1 MANKTNTNQLHLTAQ
16 RSYPQA
22 AVLPLPNNIDPT
34 ESTRFSPQRARDISG
49 NAILTHQSQSY
60 DQKIDITLRN
70 DDPHVE
76 SYDCNGAVSL
86 NSTMQSNVPTP
97 FSHSFSHLNM
107 PGGQWEQSSKYMAH
121 DLQSSHYT
129 NLRQE
134 TRLDWSSYEDSAH
147 KKGTFGILFNKNSL
161 LSAAFLPNNTIVRTF
176 SLISQVRQKDSDKL
190 VDSVVVDNKG
200 NEKISRKD
208 MLKKAVKE
216 YGSTVIIFHVGISLM
231 SLGACYVMVSR
242 FVYIFFIFLFIF
254 KRNLEETSLDNVL
267 LC

>member
-1 MANKTNTNQLHLTAQ
+1 M
-16 RSYPQA
+16 
-22 AVLPLPNNIDPT
+22 
-34 ESTRFSPQRARDISG
+34 
-49 NAILTHQSQSY
+49 
-60 DQKIDITLRN
+60 RN
-70 DDPHVE
+70 DDPHVA

-86 NSTMQSNVPTP
+86 NATMQSNVPTP

-129 NLRQE
+129 NLRKE
-134 TRLDWSSYEDSAH
+134 TRMDWSSYEDSSH
-147 KKGTFGILFNKNSL
+147 KKGTFGILSNKNSL
-161 LSAAFLPNNTIVRTF
+161 LSAAFLPNNTIIRTF
-176 SLISQVRQKDSDKL
+176 SLKSRVRQKDSDKL
-190 VDSVVVDNKG
+190 VDSSVDNKG

-242 FVYIFFIFLFIF
+242 FVHFVYYFLKII
-254 KRNLEETSLDNVL
+254 LEKTS
-267 LC
+267 